1 MFILSQVFIGLA
13 IICILIAYQ
22 QSNKTILLSWM
33 IGANAFQAVSLFLL
47 GGEVGGMLAIV
58 GSVRSVAFAYLDKK
72 QVPYRSMLSLS
83 CLLFFMAA
91 SAVATFLTWK
101 IYYEFFLLACVLIF
115 ALGNWFKGPHYIRV
129 ATIIFALAYIGYAI
143 ILHNWLDILLRSIY
157 IAAVVMYY
165 VRQKFKIQN
174 PKFKIEDNLNQ
185 CTMHNAQCTIDENLN
200 QCTMHNAQCT
210 IDESPNSSD
219 KNVLEVFDIV
229 DRNASVEEGTKSKN
243 KTVGEFAVDENI
255 FKNLEFSIKD

>member
-1 MFILSQVFIGLA
+1 
-13 IICILIAYQ
+13 
-22 QSNKTILLSWM
+22 
-33 IGANAFQAVSLFLL
+33 
-47 GGEVGGMLAIV
+47 
-58 GSVRSVAFAYLDKK
+58 
-72 QVPYRSMLSLS
+72 
-83 CLLFFMAA
+83 
-91 SAVATFLTWK
+91 
-101 IYYEFFLLACVLIF
+101 
-115 ALGNWFKGPHYIRV
+115 
-129 ATIIFALAYIGYAI
+129 
-143 ILHNWLDILLRSIY
+143 
-157 IAAVVMYY
+157 MYY